1 MKTAQKL
8 QDSAKAILRRKCIVI
23 QSYLKKQVKY
33 ETDILTLQ
41 LKHLNKEK
49 KAPKVNRKKELIKDQ
64 NRNK

>member
-1 MKTAQKL
+1 MTTQNLWDA
-8 QDSAKAILRRKCIVI
+8 AKVVLRGKCIVI